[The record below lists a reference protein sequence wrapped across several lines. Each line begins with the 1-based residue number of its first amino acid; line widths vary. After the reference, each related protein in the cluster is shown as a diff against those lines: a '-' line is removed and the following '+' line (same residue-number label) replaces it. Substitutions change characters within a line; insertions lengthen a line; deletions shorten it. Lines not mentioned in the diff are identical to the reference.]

1 MEGITALHVQTV
13 EYTVERVIILLYQV
27 NQKGTIPSLCST
39 LPECVIQELLRHTS
53 ILDRE
58 YGANRNCSESGGYAL
73 VAETAEDI
81 ATVRAT
87 IDYENHPCEW
97 AETIGENSEYIS
109 ALYLLND
116 DYSILVLVPT
126 SIAPDAILQELED

>member
-1 MEGITALHVQTV
+1 M
-13 EYTVERVIILLYQV
+13 LYQV
-27 NQKGTIPSLCST
+27 NQKCTIPSLCSA

-58 YGANRNCSESGGYAL
+58 YGANRNCLESGGYAL

-81 ATVRAT
+81 VTVKAI

-97 AETIGENSEYIS
+97 AEVIGENNEYIS

-116 DYSILVLVPT
+116 DYSILVLMPT
-126 SIAPDAILQELED
+126 AIAPDSLQKELED